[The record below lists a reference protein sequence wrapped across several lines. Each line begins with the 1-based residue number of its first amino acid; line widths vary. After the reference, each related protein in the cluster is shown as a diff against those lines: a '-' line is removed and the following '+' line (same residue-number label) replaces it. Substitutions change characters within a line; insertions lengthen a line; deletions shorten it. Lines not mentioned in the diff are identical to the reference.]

1 MQTPIITGTDILCKF
16 QNETCVK
23 SRQKFTNYNRH
34 TNMKKEQPMM
44 KWLDIEH
51 KGNDVI

>member
-23 SRQKFTNYNRH
+23 RRQK
-34 TNMKKEQPMM
+34 KKEQPMM
-44 KWLDIEH
+44 KLLDIEH